1 MKNSKVFRDRF
12 VSSHLSHTLAL
23 QIRTLREARELTQK
37 DLGDKIGTPQTG
49 IARLEKIGYEKY
61 NLSTLKR
68 LASAFDVGLVVQFVP
83 YNEVINRSLTV
94 SPEVFAISGFQEE
107 SEHEFTGTTFVT
119 VCSNWEPIKWSPS
132 SVADSN
138 IVRIIVADRKSVV

>member
-1 MKNSKVFRDRF
+1 MNTKSRRAQLIERMKNSKVFRDRF

-68 LASAFDVGLVVQFVP
+68 LASAFDVGLVLDEVP
-83 YNEVINRSLTV
+83 
-94 SPEVFAISGFQEE
+94 EE
-107 SEHEFTGTTFVT
+107 SAA
-119 VCSNWEPIKWSPS
+119 
-132 SVADSN
+132 AD
-138 IVRIIVADRKSVV
+138 VRPGGRLVEEEDPGVM